1 MMCSLET
8 LSVEASLGV
17 EGCCLGFGLGL
28 GLDDHCLVSRL
39 VLVSRVVVLA
49 LVSVSVL
56 MITVLSR
63 G

>member
-49 LVSVSVL
+49 LVSVL